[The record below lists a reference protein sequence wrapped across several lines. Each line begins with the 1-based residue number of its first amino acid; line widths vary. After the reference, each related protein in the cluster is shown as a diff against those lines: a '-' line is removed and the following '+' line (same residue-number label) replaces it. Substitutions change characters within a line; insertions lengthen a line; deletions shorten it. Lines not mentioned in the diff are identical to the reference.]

1 MTRLS
6 VRKNT
11 AKPKPS
17 KKEKFEINGSRSKY
31 SKVVFTKSITA
42 QKMKAA
48 RQAASA
54 AFFPF
59 GSASL
64 KNMTTPPKETLTPQS
79 ADFLCTY
86 CVLISFSVS

>member
-54 AFFPF
+54 AFF
-59 GSASL
+59 L
-64 KNMTTPPKETLTPQS
+64 L
-79 ADFLCTY
+79 DLH
-86 CVLISFSVS
+86 L